1 MMRTSLVVVALL
13 SAGCSKGTVGGNPFG
28 TATNGMV
35 PMQDDD
41 DESATDGESTA
52 GSSGGAI
59 SESWSSGGTDPTTGE
74 DNTTTSGGD
83 GSTAAVSASD
93 PSTSSSGG
101 ALGESSSS
109 GEPPSGGQPATGMYA
124 HCYDMFFDNCT
135 APSTICV
142 NITGEMEGF
151 CTADGCNNPALDCD
165 AAPGGTAAPFCLA
178 AGGYSLCALDCSGGA
193 SCATGMS
200 CESVSFDGGVTNYN
214 LCM

>member
-28 TATNGMV
+28 TASDAMV

-59 SESWSSGGTDPTTGE
+59 SESWSSGGTDPTTGD

-93 PSTSSSGG
+93 PSTSSSSDGG
-101 ALGESSSS
+101 LDESSS
-109 GEPPSGGQPATGMYA
+109 GMPPGGGQPNNGMYA
-124 HCYDMFFDNCT
+124 HCYEDFFDNCG
-135 APSTICV
+135 ALPSCV
-142 NITGEMEGF
+142 YLIGEMNGY
-151 CTADGCNNPALDCD
+151 CTINDCANAALDCD
-165 AAPGGTAAPFCLA
+165 ASPGGTATPACLSDGAGSSFC
-178 AGGYSLCALDCSGGA
+178 SLDCSGGA
-193 SCATGMS
+193 SCPTGMT
-200 CESVSFDGGVTNYN
+200 CESGSFDGVTTFDI
-214 LCM
+214 CM

>member
-93 PSTSSSGG
+93 PSTSSGG